1 MIVVSVADPVKDLM
15 SLASATPDPRLV
27 SNWIAAYLGKRPLDS
42 KREILRKLEADF
54 TSRQSN
60 PAEKRA
66 AGLILRC
73 VQKVRENLKS

>member
-1 MIVVSVADPVKDLM
+1 MADPVKDLM
-15 SLASATPDPRLV
+15 SLATATPDPRRV

-54 TSRQSN
+54 TSRLAN
-60 PAEKRA
+60 ADEKRA

-73 VQKVRENLKS
+73 VQKVAENLKS